1 MTVRPVS
8 TQPATSSAIPRTNT
22 PRIDNVKYIDV
33 VSSGDIMVRKSG
45 PVSVVRA
52 QILFDPLSGMQFLLL
67 KNINDH
73 LWKGAPN
80 SGRMIFVGVNTRRA
94 APILLIR
101 GVEGQ

>member
-33 VSSGDIMVRKSG
+33 VSSGDIMVRKERSSLG
-45 PVSVVRA
+45 SSARRFCSISFKVCS
-52 QILFDPLSGMQFLLL
+52 SLLL
-67 KNINDH
+67 KDINDH

-80 SGRMIFVGVNTRRA
+80 SGRG
-94 APILLIR
+94 
-101 GVEGQ
+101 